1 VKFTTKDPCKRSLA
15 RPFQGFFL
23 GPASMVLLGLIIL
36 TCGFPAVA
44 QSQQQPAPMG
54 MESALPDMPVPSA
67 GESAGEDP
75 DQRVPGS
82 ISGTI
87 VDRNGAAVAGARVVL
102 AREGQTP
109 VQEVLSG
116 DDGRFSFAN
125 VSPGP
130 FRLTITAEGF
140 AAQAASGVLHAGES
154 YTEPQITLA
163 VATAVT
169 EVRVEFSPIELAQE
183 QLKDQEKQRIL
194 AVIPNFYI
202 SYVPDAAP
210 LTSKQKFELAWKTMV
225 DPVTFGV
232 NAAIAGIQQ
241 SQNDFSGYGQG
252 AQGYAKRYGAL
263 YADFAT
269 STLIGN
275 AVLPS
280 LLKQDPRYF
289 YKGSG
294 SVRSRLYYAIAN
306 AVICKGDNG
315 RWQANYSAILGS
327 LAAGGIS
334 NLYYPESD
342 RHGAALTFENTLI
355 GIGATAG
362 VNVLQEFVLKRLT
375 SNVPNGPGNNSATP

>member
-1 VKFTTKDPCKRSLA
+1 MILA
-15 RPFQGFFL
+15 
-23 GPASMVLLGLIIL
+23 SN
-36 TCGFPAVA
+36 FPAWA
-44 QSQQQPAPMG
+44 QSQQQAIPMG
-54 MESALPDMPVPSA
+54 VESSLPDVLVPGA

-75 DQRVPGS
+75 DQRMPGR
-82 ISGTI
+82 ISGTV
-87 VDRNGAAVAGARVVL
+87 VDPNGAAVAGARVKL
-102 AREGQTP
+102 AREGQIP
-109 VQEVLSG
+109 EQEVLSG
-116 DDGRFSFAN
+116 DDGRFTFAN
-125 VSPGP
+125 ISPGP
-130 FRLTITAEGF
+130 FRLTITADGF
-140 AAQAASGVLHAGES
+140 AAQSSSGVLHSGES
-154 YTEPQITLA
+154 YAVPQLALA

-183 QLKDQEKQRIL
+183 QIKDQERQRIL
-194 AVIPNFYI
+194 AIIPNFYV
-202 SYVPDAAP
+202 SYVPDAVP
-210 LTSKQKFELAWKTMV
+210 LSSKQKFQLAWKTMV

-232 NAAIAGIQQ
+232 NGVIAGIQQ

-275 AVLPS
+275 AILPS

-289 YKGSG
+289 YKGNG

-315 RWQANYSAILGS
+315 HWQANYSAILGS

-362 VNVLQEFVLKRLT
+362 VNVLQEFVLKKLT
-375 SNVPNGPGNNSATP
+375 SNVPNSPGNNSVTP